1 MSTPLKRRLMERSHY
16 LETVRRIVVKIG
28 THVLTGEEGRL
39 TTAVFDS
46 IVDQVIR
53 LSETGKEIILV
64 SSGAIAAGRALLS
77 PTHPNTSIPDKQAL
91 AAIGQTQLMGMY
103 QQALDRHGKRAAQV
117 LLTRD
122 DLSHRR
128 RYLNARNTLFK
139 LLQFS
144 VIPIVNENDTVM
156 VEEIKFGDNDSL
168 SARVTI
174 LADADIL
181 ILLTDA
187 PGLCAWQGTEGP
199 GAEPIPFVEEVTPE
213 LRRLAQG
220 PSGPLGTGG
229 MATKIEAARIAT
241 EAGHPAVIADG
252 RRPNV
257 ITGILEGDPIG
268 TFFAPLK
275 DRLTHK
281 KHWIAYTLQKKGEL
295 VLDDGAVQA
304 IVHRGKSLLSS
315 GVVQVRGRFDNGEM
329 VSCLDASGTEWA
341 RGITN
346 YSSDEIRR
354 IAGRQSA
361 EIESILG
368 YRLRDEIIHRDE
380 LVVTRQ
386 EGSNLHI

>member
-1 MSTPLKRRLMERSHY
+1 
-16 LETVRRIVVKIG
+16 
-28 THVLTGEEGRL
+28 
-39 TTAVFDS
+39 
-46 IVDQVIR
+46 
-53 LSETGKEIILV
+53 
-64 SSGAIAAGRALLS
+64 
-77 PTHPNTSIPDKQAL
+77 
-91 AAIGQTQLMGMY
+91 
-103 QQALDRHGKRAAQV
+103 
-117 LLTRD
+117 
-122 DLSHRR
+122 
-128 RYLNARNTLFK
+128 
-139 LLQFS
+139 
-144 VIPIVNENDTVM
+144 M

-181 ILLTDA
+181 ILLTDTA
-187 PGLCAWQGTEGP
+187 GVCAWEGDKGP
-199 GAEPIPFVEEVTPE
+199 GADPIPFVKEVTPE
-213 LRRLAQG
+213 LRKMAKG
-220 PSGPLGTGG
+220 PVDSLGTGG

-257 ITGILEGDPIG
+257 ITGILEGEPIG

-281 KHWIAYTLQKKGEL
+281 KHWIAYSLRKKGEL

-315 GVVQVRGRFDNGEM
+315 GVVKVRGRFDNGEM
-329 VSCLDASGTEWA
+329 VACLDTEGTERA

-346 YSSDEIRR
+346 YSSQEIRR
-354 IAGRQSA
+354 IAGRKST

-380 LVVTRQ
+380 LVIVSK
-386 EGSNLHI
+386 GY

>member
-1 MSTPLKRRLMERSHY
+1 MERDRY
-16 LETVRRIVVKIG
+16 LSTVRRIVVKIG

-39 TTAVFDS
+39 TTAIFDS

-103 QQALDRHGKRAAQV
+103 QQSLDRYGKRAAQV

-128 RYLNARNTLFK
+128 RYLNARNTLFR

-187 PGLCAWQGTEGP
+187 PGLCSWQGTEGP
-199 GAEPIPFVEEVTPE
+199 GTEPIAFVKEVTTE
-213 LRRLAQG
+213 LRRMAQG
-220 PSGPLGTGG
+220 PSGSLGTGG

-252 RRPNV
+252 RRPSV
-257 ITGILEGDPIG
+257 LTGILQGEPIG

-281 KHWIAYTLQKKGEL
+281 KHWIAHTLLKKGEL

-329 VSCLDASGTEWA
+329 VACLDANGTEWA

-346 YSSDEIRR
+346 YSSAEIQR
-354 IAGRQSA
+354 IAGRQSE

-380 LVVTRQ
+380 LVVLVKQ
-386 EGSNLHI
+386 GSGVGGQGSG

>member
-1 MSTPLKRRLMERSHY
+1 MERTRY
-16 LETVRRIVVKIG
+16 LETVRRIVVKVG

-39 TTAVFDS
+39 SKEVFDS
-46 IVDQVIR
+46 IVDQVIQ
-53 LSETGKEIILV
+53 LSETGKEIIIV
-64 SSGAIAAGRALLS
+64 SSGAIAAGRTLLA
-77 PTHPNTSIPDKQAL
+77 PTHPNTSIPEKQAL

-187 PGLCAWQGTEGP
+187 PGLCAWQGAEGP
-199 GAEPIPFVEEVTPE
+199 QAEPIPFVKEVTPE
-213 LRRLAQG
+213 LRRMAKG
-220 PSGPLGTGG
+220 PSDPLGTGG
-229 MATKIEAARIAT
+229 MATKVEAARIAT

-252 RRPNV
+252 RKPNV
-257 ITGILEGDPIG
+257 LTGILEGEPIG

-281 KHWIAYTLQKKGEL
+281 KHWIAYTLRKKGEL

-315 GVVQVRGRFDNGEM
+315 GVVQVRGRFDSGEM
-329 VSCLDASGTEWA
+329 VACLDASGTEWA

-346 YSSDEIRR
+346 YSSEEIQR

-361 EIESILG
+361 EIESVLG

-380 LVVTRQ
+380 LVVVSK
-386 EGSNLHI
+386 GS